1 MRVFA
6 PSRGLEYHF
15 CRASLK
21 TGNIHLK
28 IKNRMQPE
36 KKDER
41 QQVPCVILRDEDI
54 KKISPGTIA
63 DIFLLTRKAIRH
75 SIFT

>member
-1 MRVFA
+1 M
-6 PSRGLEYHF
+6 L
-15 CRASLK
+15 
-21 TGNIHLK
+21 
-28 IKNRMQPE
+28 PE